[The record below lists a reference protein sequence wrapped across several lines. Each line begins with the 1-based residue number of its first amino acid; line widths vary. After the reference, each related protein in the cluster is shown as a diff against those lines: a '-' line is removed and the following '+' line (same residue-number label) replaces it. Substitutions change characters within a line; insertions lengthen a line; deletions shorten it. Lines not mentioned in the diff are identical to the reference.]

1 MAKLAAAAAMSAVAK
16 VGAVEGVVSIVSREM
31 GEPIESTGGSVPE
44 TKMEILEVILYSY
57 NSRMD
62 SIPASS

>member
-16 VGAVEGVVSIVSREM
+16 AGAVEGVVSVVSREM

-44 TKMEILEVILYSY
+44 TQITIL
-57 NSRMD
+57 
-62 SIPASS
+62 

>member
-1 MAKLAAAAAMSAVAK
+1 MAKLAATAAMSAVSKAG

-44 TKMEILEVILYSY
+44 TEIEILYK
-57 NSRMD
+57 
-62 SIPASS
+62 